1 MESQNS
7 RTMQNQKNKILMNDE
22 FYRVIVN
29 KGHQMVINPY
39 HPKNLVHLE
48 PDDERIKE
56 YEKALDLLG
65 QLTKGLKDYVL
76 TGGLA
81 IPATTGKWYRVHRAL
96 HLGLEIK
103 QLPEFLDHVSH
114 NNFYLFSRLRM
125 RRHLMSRNQKRDIY
139 EPITLKEISQLVN
152 KQHLGKRCGGL
163 EDKTENL
170 RLIQII
176 HIAGNIRP
184 HQQLFDYIDLYL
196 HWQDEEG
203 YLCSN
208 DDRNRIVP
216 DYFKG
221 ATYNTKSGEKI
232 QVVSLEYLRQIK
244 SERFALKN
252 RETDSLDLE
261 KISEYQ
267 KGQWRKIRRNE

>member
-1 MESQNS
+1 MNSQTLLTTPS
-7 RTMQNQKNKILMNDE
+7 QKHSVLANDGL
-22 FYRVIVN
+22 YDRVIH
-29 KGHQMVINPY
+29 KGHQLVINPY
-39 HPKNLVHLE
+39 HPKKLE
-48 PDDERIKE
+48 LLTPDDAQISK
-56 YEKALDLLG
+56 YKTALDLLA
-65 QLTKGLKDYVL
+65 QLTAGMKDYVL

-139 EPITLKEISQLVN
+139 EPITLTEISQLVN

-244 SERFALKN
+244 PERFALKN
-252 RETDSLDLE
+252 RETDSLDLA

-267 KGQWRKIRRNE
+267 KGQWRKIRRKE